1 MKTVELNRI
10 SRLLEGHLWVF
21 SNELAISPKI
31 FLPGSLV
38 ELRDKKSTFLGIGYV
53 NPNSLIS
60 IRILTR
66 EKEEIDE
73 SFFKRRITDAL
84 EYRKRFVKNTNSFRV
99 VYSEGDLLPGL
110 IVDKYDDCLSIQ
122 FLTLGM
128 DSLQELI
135 IKVLDDIFSPSAIVV
150 RNDSSARLLE
160 GLTIEKKIV
169 KGNLDKL
176 PIMRDNGLMF
186 EIDPM
191 AGQKT
196 GFFLDQRE
204 NRKAFSELVKEKLGT
219 HAKHGSGSRS
229 GLDLFSYTGAW
240 AMHLAAKDASVI
252 GVDDSAEAVK
262 QAERNAELNGL
273 SEKCVFKKA
282 NAFDF
287 VKAEASAKKTYDFIA
302 LDPPAFVKS
311 KARIKE
317 AIKGYR
323 EINSGA
329 MKLLKK
335 NGLLATCSCS
345 YHIDRAAF
353 FDILRGAARDAGRLF
368 RVIETRSQAK
378 DHPALLSV
386 PETAYLKC
394 VIMEVL

>member
-1 MKTVELNRI
+1 M
-10 SRLLEGHLWVF
+10 
-21 SNELAISPKI
+21 SPKN

-60 IRILTR
+60 VRILTR

-73 SFFKRRITDAL
+73 PFFKRRVTDAL
-84 EYRKRFVKNTNSFRV
+84 EYRKRFIKDTNSFRV

-110 IVDKYDDCLSIQ
+110 IVDKYNECLSVQ

-128 DSLQELI
+128 DARQGLI
-135 IKVLDDIFSPSAIVV
+135 INVLDEIFSPSAIVV
-150 RNDSSARLLE
+150 RNDSSVRLLE
-160 GLTIEKKIV
+160 GLSLEKKIV

-176 PIMRDNGLMF
+176 PVMRDSGLMF

-191 AGQKT
+191 SGQKT

-204 NRKAFSELVKEKLGT
+204 NRKAFSELVNGKG
-219 HAKHGSGSRS
+219 A

-240 AMHLAAKDASVI
+240 AINIASKGASVT
-252 GVDDSAEAVK
+252 GVDDSADAVR
-262 QAERNAELNGL
+262 QAEKNAELNNL

-282 NAFDF
+282 DVFTF
-287 VKAEASAKKTYDFIA
+287 LKSEASARKTYDFIS

-323 EINSGA
+323 EINSLA
-329 MKLLKK
+329 MRVLKK
-335 NGLLATCSCS
+335 GGLLATCSCS
-345 YHIDRAAF
+345 YHIGRSEF
-353 FDILRGAARDAGRLF
+353 FDILRGAGRDAGRLF

-386 PETAYLKC
+386 PETEYLKC
-394 VIMEVL
+394 VIMEAL

>member
-1 MKTVELNRI
+1 M
-10 SRLLEGHLWVF
+10 F
-21 SNELAISPKI
+21 SNELAISPKN

-38 ELRDKKSTFLGIGYV
+38 ELVDKKGTFLGIGYV

-60 IRILTR
+60 VRILTR

-73 SFFKRRITDAL
+73 SFFKRRLTEAL
-84 EYRKRFVKNTNSFRV
+84 EYRKRFIKDTNSFRA

-110 IVDKYDDCLSIQ
+110 IADKYDECLSIQ

-128 DSLQELI
+128 DSRQDLI
-135 IKVLDDIFSPSAIVV
+135 IKVLDEIFSPSVIVV

-160 GLTIEKKIV
+160 GLTLEKKIV

-176 PIMRDNGLMF
+176 PVMRDEGLMF

-191 AGQKT
+191 SGQKT

-204 NRKAFSELVKEKLGT
+204 NRKAFAKLINGKG
-219 HAKHGSGSRS
+219 A

-240 AMHLAAKDASVI
+240 AIHVASKGAHVI
-252 GVDDSAEAVK
+252 GVDDSADAIK
-262 QAERNAELNGL
+262 QAERNASLNNL
-273 SEKCVFKKA
+273 SERCAFKKA

-287 VKAEASAKKTYDFIA
+287 VKAEASAKKTYDFVS

-323 EINSGA
+323 EINSLA
-329 MKLLKK
+329 MRVLKK
-335 NGLLATCSCS
+335 GGLLATCSCS
-345 YHIDRAAF
+345 YHIDKAAF
-353 FDILRGAARDAGRLF
+353 FDILRGAGRDAGRLF

-378 DHPALLSV
+378 DHPALLSM
-386 PETAYLKC
+386 PETEYLKC

>member
-21 SNELAISPKI
+21 SNELAISPKN

-38 ELRDKKSTFLGIGYV
+38 ELVDKKGTFLGIGYV

-84 EYRKRFVKNTNSFRV
+84 EYRKRFIKDTNSFRA

-110 IVDKYDDCLSIQ
+110 IVDKYDECLSIQ

-128 DSLQELI
+128 DSRQGLI
-135 IKVLDDIFSPSAIVV
+135 IKVLDEIFSPSVIVV
-150 RNDSSARLLE
+150 RNDSSVRLLE
-160 GLTIEKKIV
+160 GLTLEKKIV

-176 PIMRDNGLMF
+176 PVMRDEGLMF

-204 NRKAFSELVKEKLGT
+204 NRKAFAKLVNGKG
-219 HAKHGSGSRS
+219 A

-240 AMHLAAKDASVI
+240 AIHLGAKGAHVT
-252 GVDDSAEAVK
+252 GVDDSTDAVK
-262 QAERNAELNGL
+262 QAERNASLNNL
-273 SEKCVFKKA
+273 SERCVFKKA

-287 VKAEASAKKTYDFIA
+287 VKAEAATKKTYDFVS

-323 EINSGA
+323 EINSLA
-329 MKLLKK
+329 MRVLKK
-335 NGLLATCSCS
+335 GGLLATCSCS
-345 YHIDRAAF
+345 YHIDKAAF
-353 FDILRGAARDAGRLF
+353 FDILRGAGRDAGRLF

-378 DHPALLSV
+378 DHPALLSM
-386 PETAYLKC
+386 PETEYLKC
-394 VIMEVL
+394 VMMEVL